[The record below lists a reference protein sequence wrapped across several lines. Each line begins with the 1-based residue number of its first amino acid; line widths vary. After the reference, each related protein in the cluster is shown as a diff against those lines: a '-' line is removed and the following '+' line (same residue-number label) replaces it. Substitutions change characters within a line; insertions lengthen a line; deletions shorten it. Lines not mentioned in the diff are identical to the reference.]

1 MPIIFGWLGILDWL
15 LQQYIQQSASLMSI
29 STTDNC
35 VPFQLISAM
44 WSPSS
49 KVLVDPT
56 LIGLCGRFCWLLPVW
71 IRTSES
77 QSAIRTG
84 NYRDTLFNSQSYHFM
99 LVSRHRIPPFY
110 TFSTAIRGALVLLVD
125 DVEVELVLVEE
136 VLVLV
141 LLVELD

>member
-1 MPIIFGWLGILDWL
+1 MVTIP
-15 LQQYIQQSASLMSI
+15 
-29 STTDNC
+29 DNC

-56 LIGLCGRFCWLLPVW
+56 LIVLCGRFCWLLPVW

-77 QSAIRTG
+77 QSAILFWKLQG
-84 NYRDTLFNSQSYHFM
+84 YILFNSQSYHFM
-99 LVSRHRIPPFY
+99 LISRHQIPPFY